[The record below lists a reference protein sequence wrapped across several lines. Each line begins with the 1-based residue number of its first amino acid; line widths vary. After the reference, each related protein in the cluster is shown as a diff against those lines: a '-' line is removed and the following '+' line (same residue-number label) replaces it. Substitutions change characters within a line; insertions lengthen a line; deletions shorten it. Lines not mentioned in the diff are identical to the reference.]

1 MRPVRRGLLRQRDL
15 RHRVRRLRGGNVC
28 IHRRHRVLGVRAGF
42 VPALQRELRVC
53 HVRAGN
59 VSGKQWE
66 LDVLFLWTWHV
77 PSTQREFHMCRLRR
91 RNLPER
97 QRQRRVP
104 PVRVEPR
111 ESNGGDGVRG
121 HDECDDNHQR
131 DGYHE
136 RYCDNQ
142 RDHNHEP
149 RAGHDHDGRAPV
161 RAGVL
166 RVARDVPAVP
176 DRHVH

>member
-1 MRPVRRGLLRQRDL
+1 
-15 RHRVRRLRGGNVC
+15 
-28 IHRRHRVLGVRAGF
+28 
-42 VPALQRELRVC
+42 
-53 HVRAGN
+53 
-59 VSGKQWE
+59 
-66 LDVLFLWTWHV
+66 
-77 PSTQREFHMCRLRR
+77 MCRLRR

-121 HDECDDNHQR
+121 HDERDDNHQRCRYNQRDDNHQR
-131 DGYHE
+131 D
-136 RYCDNQ
+136 RYNQ
-142 RDHNHEP
+142 RDRNHEP

>member
-1 MRPVRRGLLRQRDL
+1 MRDL
-15 RHRVRRLRGGNVC
+15 
-28 IHRRHRVLGVRAGF
+28 
-42 VPALQRELRVC
+42 Q
-53 HVRAGN
+53 
-59 VSGKQWE
+59 
-66 LDVLFLWTWHV
+66 
-77 PSTQREFHMCRLRR
+77 R

-104 PVRVEPR
+104 PVRVESR

-121 HDECDDNHQR
+121 HDERYCYDERDDNDERDRDHQR
-131 DGYHE
+131 Y
-136 RYCDNQ
+136 RDNQ

-149 RAGHDHDGRAPV
+149 RARHDHDGRAPV

-166 RVARDVPAVP
+166 RVARDVPTVP

>member
-1 MRPVRRGLLRQRDL
+1 
-15 RHRVRRLRGGNVC
+15 
-28 IHRRHRVLGVRAGF
+28 
-42 VPALQRELRVC
+42 
-53 HVRAGN
+53 
-59 VSGKQWE
+59 
-66 LDVLFLWTWHV
+66 
-77 PSTQREFHMCRLRR
+77 MCRLRR

-121 HDECDDNHQR
+121 HDQRDDNNER
-131 DGYHE
+131 DS
-136 RYCDNQ
+136 
-142 RDHNHEP
+142 DHKP
-149 RAGHDHDGRAPV
+149 RARHDHDGRAPV

-166 RVARDVPAVP
+166 RVPGDMPAVP

>member
-1 MRPVRRGLLRQRDL
+1 
-15 RHRVRRLRGGNVC
+15 
-28 IHRRHRVLGVRAGF
+28 
-42 VPALQRELRVC
+42 
-53 HVRAGN
+53 
-59 VSGKQWE
+59 
-66 LDVLFLWTWHV
+66 
-77 PSTQREFHMCRLRR
+77 MCRLQRR
-91 RNLPER
+91 DIPER

-111 ESNGGDGVRG
+111 ESNGSDGVCG
-121 HDECDDNHQR
+121 HDQRYCYDEWYGYNER

-136 RYCDNQ
+136 WNRDNQ

-149 RAGHDHDGRAPV
+149 RARHDHDGRAPV
-161 RAGVL
+161 WAGVL